1 MIILIQVFSVYV
13 EAVAR
18 GVVWGFETPFADPQ
32 KSTSV
37 GNTKERGEEK
47 EGRKER
53 KEEKKKKR
61 EGNRKR
67 KRQKGRARVSAR
79 LGLRGEIGIYV
90 SRHLVCNI

>member
-53 KEEKKKKR
+53 KEEKKKR
-61 EGNRKR
+61 ERETE
-67 KRQKGRARVSAR
+67 KGKDKK
-79 LGLRGEIGIYV
+79 GEHV
-90 SRHLVCNI
+90 